1 MAPVSVDFV
10 TAFLSG
16 SNRRVDF
23 QNIGFSGEETV
34 IPEPRT
40 AMLLGLELELELADL
55 ASRRR

>member
-1 MAPVSVDFV
+1 VAPVSVEFV
-10 TAFLSG
+10 TAFLG
-16 SNRRVDF
+16 GNNRQVDF

-40 AMLLGLELELELADL
+40 AMLLGLGLADL